1 MQKDQWLLTGL
12 LLSNFWLSG
21 CSDELKKEK
30 PAVDPRIQQLATE
43 QVAVRI
49 QGLDQPNSYQVELGW
64 PEAQGTVRVSE
75 HSKNLGIVSG
85 SDKKFVHTQVTGGS
99 ELSYLVEQLS
109 TDGRVTASIPV
120 YVKIPTDL
128 YWDGNIDLSEH
139 QKIDAERVFL
149 SSRALVTTFDKN
161 LTIVTKEFISDGA
174 VIQNFTDIAEGPW
187 EKNGRSGGTITI
199 MAKKAR
205 GTIQVQLRG
214 EGGGHGKN
222 GCITDPSH
230 HPGCAG
236 TTGGN
241 GGSAGSL
248 NVNFED
254 GRDLN
259 ISYDNKEGRKGIA
272 GVRGSVPYG
281 TPDAIYPPC
290 DRDAPNG
297 VDGQSGGK
305 GQVCLK
311 MTAGLDY
318 VCQ

>member
-1 MQKDQWLLTGL
+1 MHKAQWLLAGL
-12 LLSNFWLSG
+12 VLSNFWVVG

-30 PAVDPRIQQLATE
+30 PAVDPRIQQLSTE
-43 QVAVRI
+43 QVAVAVN
-49 QGLDQPNSYQVELGW
+49 GLDQPNAYQVELTW
-64 PEAQGTVRVSE
+64 PDAQGTVRVSE
-75 HSKNLGIVSG
+75 HSKILAVVSG
-85 SDKKFVHTQVTGGS
+85 SNKNFVDPQVAGGS
-99 ELSYLVEQLS
+99 ERSYLVEQLS
-109 TDGRVTASIPV
+109 SDGRIKASIPV
-120 YVKIPTDL
+120 FVKIPTDL
-128 YWDGNIDLSEH
+128 YWDGKIDLTDH

-149 SSRALVTTFDKN
+149 SSKALITTFDKN
-161 LTIVTKEFISDGA
+161 LTIVTKEFISDGG
-174 VIQNFTDIAEGPW
+174 VIQNFNEDAEGFW
-187 EKNGRSGGTITI
+187 EKNGRSGGTVTI

-205 GTIQVQLRG
+205 GGLQVHLRG

-222 GCITDPSH
+222 GVITDPSR

-248 NVNFED
+248 NVNIAD

-259 ISYDNKEGRKGIA
+259 ISYDNKEGKRGIA

-281 TPDAIYPPC
+281 TPEAIYPPC
-290 DRDAPNG
+290 DRDTPNG
-297 VDGQSGGK
+297 VDGQPGGK

-311 MTAGLDY
+311 LSAEQEY